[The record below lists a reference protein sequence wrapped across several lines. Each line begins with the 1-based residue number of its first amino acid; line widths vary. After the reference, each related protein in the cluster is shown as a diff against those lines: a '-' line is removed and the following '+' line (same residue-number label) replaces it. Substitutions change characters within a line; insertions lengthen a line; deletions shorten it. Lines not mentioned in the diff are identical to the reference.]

1 MNWNP
6 SYDKQR
12 FENQII
18 STEHLSCGLLNLT
31 LYRGVCSGDLFSI
44 VVAECDSAPLLHT
57 GFLGARVMKNDP
69 AHQQGEP
76 FGRFA

>member
-1 MNWNP
+1 MNWNH

-12 FENQII
+12 IENKRI

-31 LYRGVCSGDLFSI
+31 LYRGVYSGDLFST
-44 VVAECDSAPLLHT
+44 VVAECDSAPLLHA